1 MDIDLSHEAVLFA
14 QRRLAER
21 PGDFDYA
28 VERTA
33 RYLHH
38 CLGAPVAEAQV
49 TAYRVVNEAEN
60 GALARYVCCSSSTAD
75 AITLVNP
82 ATGVRESVSVA
93 VINHAL
99 QCLQARRRVLASRG

>member
-38 CLGAPVAEAQV
+38 CLGP
-49 TAYRVVNEAEN
+49 
-60 GALARYVCCSSSTAD
+60 LW
-75 AITLVNP
+75 L
-82 ATGVRESVSVA
+82 
-93 VINHAL
+93 
-99 QCLQARRRVLASRG
+99 RRR